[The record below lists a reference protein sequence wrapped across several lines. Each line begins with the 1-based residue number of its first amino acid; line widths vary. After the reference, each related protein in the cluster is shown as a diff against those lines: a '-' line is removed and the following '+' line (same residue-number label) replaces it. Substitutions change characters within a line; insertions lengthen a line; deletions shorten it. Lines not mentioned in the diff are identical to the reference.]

1 MFIQNWL
8 AIAVGSSLQ
17 MIQKK
22 FTSQLLCSGFDYPKK
37 LTINHLFPYQM
48 TIWGVDP
55 IWWLRAKS
63 KCLKAG
69 DEPQEHK
76 KLSGQSTI
84 EIQQEKPQLTACP
97 MFKWSNS
104 KEAKPSLRSDMRSFE
119 KHEGLSYRT
128 IFCIKIGH
136 TLRVTR
142 PVSPHPQHLS
152 PFFSIPGNLM
162 GNWTSC
168 WERNGSM
175 CGFPTVLWES
185 YGKIMHKWCLLFVK
199 KRRFPLL
206 Q

>member
-69 DEPQEHK
+69 DAPQDHK
-76 KLSGQSTI
+76 KLSSQSTI
-84 EIQQEKPQLTACP
+84 EIQQEKPQLTAP

-104 KEAKPSLRSDMRSFE
+104 KEVKPSLGSDMRSFE
-119 KHEGLSYRT
+119 KNIKVYRIVPSSALKLAIT
-128 IFCIKIGH
+128 GNPPSLTTPTAPVAIFFDSWQPAG
-136 TLRVTR
+136 
-142 PVSPHPQHLS
+142 S
-152 PFFSIPGNLM
+152 M

-175 CGFPTVLWES
+175 CGFPTVPK
-185 YGKIMHKWCLLFVK
+185 GNHMVK
-199 KRRFPLL
+199 LCTSGASFW
-206 Q
+206 